1 MCSSDYSRIQSV
13 LMLQPTCGLF
23 QGFIVNH
30 RDRNGEGGSGTPR
43 PPPRSLLRQITA
55 LPLAV
60 SAAYVPIME
69 TRRFAQ
75 QNACDDWRLQL
86 QKTGAGATHSYSNTF
101 ERLGWCSGFSSVH
114 KNLPVFLPHA
124 AGCLQKDAFKL
135 RTNEF
140 EVSSL
145 VCFFFFIQRDKY
157 ANFTHEVLIRT
168 FFVYPIHM

>member
-1 MCSSDYSRIQSV
+1 MRTLPGLYCKSSWQK
-13 LMLQPTCGLF
+13 
-23 QGFIVNH
+23 
-30 RDRNGEGGSGTPR
+30 
-43 PPPRSLLRQITA
+43 
-55 LPLAV
+55 
-60 SAAYVPIME
+60 
-69 TRRFAQ
+69 RR
-75 QNACDDWRLQL
+75 R
-86 QKTGAGATHSYSNTF
+86 
-101 ERLGWCSGFSSVH
+101 RLGDTEASSSFTSTPDYCVAPRCFSGIRPNYGNATVCSTEMRAMTDGCNHKKRGRGQRIHIQTHLNVWVGVRASVRYT

-145 VCFFFFIQRDKY
+145 VFWFFFIQRDKY